1 MRINKFSMKI
11 SIIIPCYNEEK
22 YILEVLK
29 NVNIQKKKFNLE
41 IIVSDDGSKDK
52 TVVLLKKNKKLYNK
66 LITSKINYGKGS
78 AIRKAFSVASGKYVL
93 IQDADLEYSPKDYS
107 KIFDPALKNNADVV
121 FGSRFIS
128 SENRRVIYYQ
138 HQIANKIITFLCNI
152 ITNVNLSDVEVGYK
166 LIKTSIVKKLN
177 LKENSFG
184 IEIELAVK
192 LAKLKLRIFEVGI
205 SYNGRSYEEGKKIK
219 AIDAFIAIYCIFKY
233 RFFSDK

>member
-1 MRINKFSMKI
+1 MKI

-22 YILEVLK
+22 YILKVLK
-29 NVNIQKKKFNLE
+29 NISIQKKKFNLE
-41 IIVSDDGSKDK
+41 IIISDDGSNDN
-52 TVVLLKKNKKLYNK
+52 TVKLLKKNKKLYDK
-66 LITSKINYGKGS
+66 IIISKKNQGKGS
-78 AIRKAFSVASGKYVL
+78 AVRKALPITSGEYVL
-93 IQDADLEYSPKDYS
+93 IQDADLEYSPEDYS
-107 KIFDPALKNNADVV
+107 KIFYPVLKNNADVV

-166 LIKTSIVKKLN
+166 LIKSSIIKKLH

-184 IEIELAVK
+184 IEIELVVK

-233 RFFSDK
+233 RFFSK

>member
-1 MRINKFSMKI
+1 MKI
-11 SIIIPCYNEEK
+11 SIIVPCYNEEK
-22 YILEVLK
+22 YIIEVLK
-29 NVNIQKKKFNLE
+29 NINLQKKKFNLE
-41 IIVSDDGSKDK
+41 IIISDDGSNDK
-52 TVVLLKKNKKLYNK
+52 TIPLLKKNKKLYNK
-66 LITSKINYGKGS
+66 LITSKKNYGKGS
-78 AIRKAFSVASGKYVL
+78 AVRKAIFVASGEYVL

-107 KIFDPALKNNADVV
+107 KIFYPALKNNADVV

-152 ITNVNLSDVEVGYK
+152 ITNINLSDVEVGYK
-166 LIKTSIVKKLN
+166 LIKTSIIKKLN

-233 RFFSDK
+233 RFFSNI

>member
-1 MRINKFSMKI
+1 M
-11 SIIIPCYNEEK
+11 
-22 YILEVLK
+22 
-29 NVNIQKKKFNLE
+29 
-41 IIVSDDGSKDK
+41 
-52 TVVLLKKNKKLYNK
+52 
-66 LITSKINYGKGS
+66 
-78 AIRKAFSVASGKYVL
+78 

-107 KIFDPALKNNADVV
+107 KIFYPALKNNADVV

-233 RFFSDK
+233 SKIVI